1 MRTENCGKNRGQ
13 TGEFPF
19 FRSRISFIG
28 KKGIHQSDPDFS
40 PIWRNSRL
48 VLLSLRGFFLFA
60 RRKREIERCAF
71 VRFGFGPN
79 ATFVAIDDALDSS
92 EPASSTLE
100 LIGGMQTLKS
110 TEELLRML
118 HVETNP
124 IVAHEVDVFPG
135 AGKMTDFDRSRGL

>member
-1 MRTENCGKNRGQ
+1 MRSRTPRRK
-13 TGEFPF
+13 TGREKGSQKPRSQEARIEDAPFWLLASGFLFPF
-19 FRSRISFIG
+19 
-28 KKGIHQSDPDFS
+28 
-40 PIWRNSRL
+40 
-48 VLLSLRGFFLFA
+48 LRGFFLFA

-92 EPASSTLE
+92 EPDSSTLE
-100 LIGGMQTLKS
+100 FIGGMQTLKS

-118 HVETNP
+118 HVETHP

-135 AGKMTDFDRSRGL
+135 AG